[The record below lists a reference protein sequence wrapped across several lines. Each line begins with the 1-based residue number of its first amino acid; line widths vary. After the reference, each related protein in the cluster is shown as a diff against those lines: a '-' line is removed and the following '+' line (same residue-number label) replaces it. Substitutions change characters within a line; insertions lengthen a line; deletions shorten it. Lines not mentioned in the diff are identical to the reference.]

1 MITEVRKDFVRQSH
15 CLTLTVSA
23 AAITALDSMIIDT
36 MKDHEGESR
45 LRVKKQKNDVLI
57 SEMQQINI
65 K

>member
-1 MITEVRKDFVRQSH
+1 MITEVSKDFVRQSH

-23 AAITALDSMIIDT
+23 AAITALDLMIIDT
-36 MKDHEGESR
+36 MKNHEGESR
-45 LRVKKQKNDVLI
+45 LRVKKPENGVLM